1 MGSPGTPHQPAP
13 QPAGMEA
20 RQWCGDLRPADGGRT
35 VTLCGWVD
43 RRRDHG
49 GVIFIDLRDRSGTVQ
64 ITVDPELAGSDPAAR
79 EAFAAAF
86 ETASHL
92 RNETVLQVSGRLRE
106 RPAES
111 INERLATGQ
120 VEVVASAI
128 TVLNAVKGNLPFP
141 VSVHD
146 EENTREELRLRHRY
160 LDLRRERMNGNLRLR
175 HQVVK
180 TIRAFL
186 AGAGPAEAGEG
197 FIEVETPVLTR
208 STPEGAR
215 DYLVP
220 SRVCGG
226 EWFALP
232 QSPQLFKQLL
242 MVGGL
247 ERYYQIARCF
257 RDEDLRADRQPEFTQ
272 LDMEMSFLDQEQ
284 ILALNERLIA
294 AIWKQVKGVELPR
307 PFPRLSWHEAMER
320 YGTDRP
326 DTRYGLE
333 LVTVSDL
340 VAGMGFKV
348 FSGAVAA
355 GGAVKVLPVPGGN
368 AAISNVRIKPGGDVF
383 SEAQKA
389 GAGGLAFIRVREN
402 GEIDTIGAI
411 KDNLSPE
418 VKAELLARTG
428 AQPGTL
434 LLFGAGDTATV
445 NKALDRV
452 RQFLARELALVPKDP
467 RAGTSQGA
475 ASGAEGAEAGAAEA
489 AASEGWHFLWVV
501 DFPMFDY
508 NAEEQRYEALHHPF
522 CAPNAEDLGD
532 DPAQWAAKLPG
543 ARAQAYDLVLNGL
556 ELGGGSLRIH
566 DSALQRQVLQ
576 TIGLPLE
583 EAERQFGF
591 LLEALDMG
599 APPHGGIAFGLD
611 RMTMLL
617 AGEESIRDT
626 IAFPK
631 TQQARC
637 LMTQAPAGVAGK
649 QLEELHV
656 ASTWTEEA

>member
-1 MGSPGTPHQPAP
+1 MRSHG
-13 QPAGMEA
+13 
-20 RQWCGDLRPADGGRT
+20 CGDLRQDATGEE
-35 VTLCGWVD
+35 VQLCGWVD
-43 RRRDHG
+43 RSRDHG

-64 ITVDPELAGSDPAAR
+64 VTVDPDLGS
-79 EAFAAAF
+79 EAFAVA
-86 ETASHL
+86 EHL
-92 RNETVLQVSGRLRE
+92 RNETVIQVAGRVRA

-111 INERLATGQ
+111 INTKLATGGL
-120 VEVVASAI
+120 EVLASAI
-128 TVLNAVKGNLPFP
+128 TVLNSVKGNLPFP

-175 HQVVK
+175 AR
-180 TIRAFL
+180 TIQAARRFL
-186 AGAGPAEAGEG
+186 EDQG

-247 ERYYQIARCF
+247 ERYYQVARCF

-272 LDMEMSFLDQEQ
+272 LDIEMSFMGQEE
-284 ILALNERLIA
+284 ILELNEALIA
-294 AIWKQVKGVELPR
+294 AIWKAARGVELPR
-307 PFPRLSWHEAMER
+307 PFPRLSWHEAMDR

-326 DTRYGLE
+326 DTRYGME
-333 LVTVSDL
+333 LTNVSDL

-355 GGAVKVLPVPGGN
+355 GGSVKCIAVPGGN
-368 AAISNVRIKPGGDVF
+368 EALSNVRIKPGGDVF
-383 SEAQKA
+383 SEAQAA
-389 GAGGLAFIRVREN
+389 GAGGLAFIRVREG

-411 KDNLSPE
+411 KDNLSAAT
-418 VKAELLARTG
+418 KAELLERTG
-428 AQPGTL
+428 AVPGTL

-452 RQFLARELALVPKDP
+452 RQYLARELGMVPPD
-467 RAGTSQGA
+467 R
-475 ASGAEGAEAGAAEA
+475 ENDI
-489 AASEGWHFLWVV
+489 WNFLWVV
-501 DFPMFDY
+501 DFPMFEF
-508 NAEEQRYEALHHPF
+508 NADENRLEALHHPF
-522 CAPNAEDLGD
+522 CAPNAADLGN
-532 DPAQWAAKLPG
+532 DPAAWATTLPG

-591 LLEALDMG
+591 LIEALDLG
-599 APPHGGIAFGLD
+599 APPHGGLAFGLD
-611 RMTMLL
+611 RMVMLL

-637 LMTQAPAGVAGK
+637 LLTQAPADVAPQ
-649 QLEELHV
+649 QLQDLHV
-656 ASTWTEEA
+656 ASTWVEPE